1 MLRELRGAQQK
12 LSVRSSS
19 VERREHAGRP
29 EQPSMN
35 LEVEQLRS
43 QGEVE
48 KCSANIVDVS

>member
-1 MLRELRGAQQK
+1 MLRELRDAQQK